1 MPNWVANKLR
11 VVAGDPKEVFE
22 FICSRQSI
30 LDFNNIVPM
39 PPDVCARVA
48 VQEESAPW
56 LTLRDGSK
64 VQGIPVPPGSYRD
77 QWNQENWG
85 TKWNAEGA
93 MYSLKAPDRVILF
106 NTAWDPPVH
115 VFEALSKRFPH
126 HEIVIWSRE
135 PNMLI
140 NVKFI
145 VKAGTLRCGDRRR
158 NVGAGERRTENWRVN
173 TTDELVA
180 KKLHRSYSP
189 VAPGSSQATRG

>member
-48 VQEESAPW
+48 VQEEYAPW

-106 NTAWDPPVH
+106 NTAWDPPDP
-115 VFEALSKRFPH
+115 VFEALSKRFPG
-126 HEIVIWSRE
+126 HEILISSRE
-135 PNMLI
+135 ASLGI
-140 NVKFI
+140 NLVFNLKDGRFSC
-145 VKAGTLRCGDRRR
+145 KDNSRRGR
-158 NVGAGERRTENWRVN
+158 ISGGR
-173 TTDELVA
+173 
-180 KKLHRSYSP
+180 
-189 VAPGSSQATRG
+189 